1 MTDGE
6 GRAPGAV
13 NGALLSDATPWG
25 GGGQKP
31 RVALHCE
38 EVVGGSSGSAAQL
51 ILGFWR

>member
-25 GGGQKP
+25 GGAEAP
-31 RVALHCE
+31 RGAAL
-38 EVVGGSSGSAAQL
+38 
-51 ILGFWR
+51 